1 MKTSRRR
8 SGFDSMRVG
17 RTIAEERERLE
28 SESERIAE
36 REKVKNRQT
45 RTVLIFAIL
54 VVVVFGLVILGIKS
68 LAETPLTN
76 VGTKD
81 VKYEPSVEIID
92 ESGIGITNRTREF
105 VGMLEQDF
113 ADLGYKLVRAAVP
126 AGKRREVDV
135 HVDGVPYYIKM
146 NLDRGSAVS
155 AEDADRMIK
164 YLALKGFV
172 PGYLDVRVEGKAYF
186 K

>member
-1 MKTSRRR
+1 
-8 SGFDSMRVG
+8 MRVG

-54 VVVVFGLVILGIKS
+54 VVAVSGLVILGIKS
-68 LAETPLTN
+68 LAEAPLVN
-76 VGTKD
+76 VGTET
-81 VKYEPSVEIID
+81 VKYEPSVEIVD
-92 ESGIGITNRTREF
+92 ESGVGITNRVREF

-113 ADLGYKLVRAAVP
+113 ADIGYRLVRAAVP

-135 HVDGVPYYIKM
+135 YVDGVPYYIKM
-146 NLDRGSAVS
+146 NVDRGSAVS
-155 AEDADRMIK
+155 VEDADRMIR
-164 YLALKGFV
+164 YLNTKGLV
-172 PGYLDVRVEGKAYF
+172 PGYLDVRIEGKAYF